1 MEGYGALVMNS
12 WKGFLKRFIRPF
24 TRLKKV
30 RFVLYFFSIIGVFGA
45 LGAWISI
52 IQISFGS
59 GSIEALHFYRNLA
72 TYIISIAV
80 TALADYLVREG
91 DNGSDN
97 GTFRLLLLIMT
108 LLFAVSPAIVVFFTE
123 NHDYLWKLSVVG
135 VAAAAWVWLSVHD
148 SDPTLVP
155 PDPRSTLGGPSP
167 AE

>member
-1 MEGYGALVMNS
+1 MEERGALAMNS
-12 WKGFLKRFIRPF
+12 WKGLLKRLVRPF
-24 TRLKKV
+24 IRLKKV
-30 RFVLYFFSIIGVFGA
+30 RFALYFVFVIGVFGA
-45 LGAWISI
+45 LGAWISV
-52 IQISFGS
+52 IQIKFGS
-59 GSIEALHFYRNLA
+59 GSVGALHFYRSLA

-97 GTFRLLLLIMT
+97 GTFRLFLLIMT
-108 LLFAVSPAIVVFFTE
+108 LLFAVPPAIFVFLTE

-148 SDPTLVP
+148 SDLDLAP